1 MEAIKGRNAMK
12 HSLKLALASL
22 SVLALAACS
31 SGSPSSGGAAGESSD
46 GNDALQQ
53 ITVGVIPIVD
63 TAPIW
68 LGESKGFFADQGL
81 DLEIETAT
89 GGSAIVP
96 GIQSGSYDFAFSNL
110 ISVMVA
116 NDKGLDMKFVA
127 NGISTTGDVKS
138 DVGSVLVK
146 ADSTI
151 SSPKDLSG
159 KKVSVN
165 NLSNIGDTTVKSIVE
180 EDGGDPSTVEFV
192 EVAFPDAPA
201 ALENGIV
208 DAAWILEPFQS
219 SAIAAG
225 AKMLSAN
232 FAEFSPELD
241 VAGYFTSSKYA
252 QENPEVTEKFTKAMN
267 KSLEYAQEHPDEV
280 RDIVGTYTK
289 ISEDVR
295 AEMILPRFR
304 PDFNRDA
311 VAKLGDAAQ
320 RYGTLSKP
328 VDLEKLLP

>member
-1 MEAIKGRNAMK
+1 MK
-12 HSLKLALASL
+12 HSFKLALASI
-22 SVLALAACS
+22 SVLALAACG
-31 SGSPSSGGAAGESSD
+31 SGSPSGGADSSA
-46 GNDALQQ
+46 DAQGSLEQ

-68 LGESKGFFADQGL
+68 LGEAKGFFAEEGL

-116 NDKGLDMKFVA
+116 NDKGLDMEFVA
-127 NGISTTGDVKS
+127 NGISTTGDESS

-146 ADSTI
+146 GDSKI
-151 SSPKDLSG
+151 SSPKDLAG

-165 NLSNIGDTTVKSIVE
+165 NLSNIGDTTIKSIVE
-180 EDGGDPSTVEFV
+180 ADGGDPESIEFV
-192 EVAFPDAPA
+192 EVPFPDAPA

-219 SAIAAG
+219 SAMDAG
-225 AKMLSAN
+225 AKKLSAN
-232 FAEFSPELD
+232 FAEFDPELD
-241 VAGYFTSSKYA
+241 VAGYFTSAQYA
-252 QENPEVTEKFTKAMN
+252 QENPEVTQKFTTAMN
-267 KSLEYAQEHPDEV
+267 KSLDYAQQHPDEV

-295 AEMILPRFR
+295 AGMVLPRFR
-304 PDFNRDA
+304 ADFNREA
-311 VAKLGDAAQ
+311 VQKLGDAAQ
-320 RYGTLSKP
+320 SYGTLSKP
-328 VDLEKLLP
+328 VDIEKLLP

>member
-1 MEAIKGRNAMK
+1 MK
-12 HSLKLALASL
+12 HSLKFALASL
-22 SVLALAACS
+22 AVLSLTACG
-31 SGSPSSGGAAGESSD
+31 SGSPSGGEAQDSSD
-46 GNDALQQ
+46 GQGTLEQ

-68 LGESKGFFADQGL
+68 LGEAKGFFADEGL
-81 DLEIETAT
+81 DLNIETAT

-116 NDKGLDMKFVA
+116 NDKGLEMQFVA
-127 NGISTTGDVKS
+127 NGISTTGDLKS

-146 ADSTI
+146 KDSPI

-165 NLSNIGDTTVKSIVE
+165 NLSNIGDTTIKSIVE
-180 EDGGDPSTVEFV
+180 QAGGNPDTVEFV
-192 EVAFPDAPA
+192 EVPFPDAPA

-219 SAIAAG
+219 AALDSG

-232 FAEFSPELD
+232 FAEFDPELD
-241 VAGYFTSSKYA
+241 VAGYFTSTQYA
-252 QENPEVTEKFTKAMN
+252 QSNPEVTEKFTSAMN
-267 KSLEYAQEHPDEV
+267 KSLDYAQEHPDEV

-289 ISEDVR
+289 ISEEVR
-295 AEMILPRFR
+295 AEMVLPRFR
-304 PDFNRDA
+304 SEFNKDA
-311 VAKLGDAAQ
+311 AQKLGDAAQ
-320 RYGTLSKP
+320 SYGTLAKP
-328 VDLEKLLP
+328 VDLDKLLP

>member
-1 MEAIKGRNAMK
+1 MK

-31 SGSPSSGGAAGESSD
+31 SGSPSGGSAGEGTGGSD
-46 GNDALQQ
+46 GSLEK

-68 LGESKGFFADQGL
+68 LGDSKGFFAEEGL

-146 ADSTI
+146 EDSKI
-151 SSPKDLSG
+151 SSPKDLAG

-165 NLSNIGDTTVKSIVE
+165 NLSNIGDTTIKSIVE
-180 EDGGDPSTVEFV
+180 EDGGDPGSIEFV
-192 EVAFPDAPA
+192 EVPFPDAPA
-201 ALENGIV
+201 ALQNGIV

-219 SAIAAG
+219 SALDDG

-232 FAEFSPELD
+232 FAEFDPELD
-241 VAGYFTSSKYA
+241 VAGYFTSAEYA
-252 QENPEVTEKFTKAMN
+252 QENPEVTEKFTTAMN
-267 KSLEYAQEHPDEV
+267 KSLQYAQENPDEV
-280 RDIVGTYTK
+280 REIVGTYTK
-289 ISEDVR
+289 ISEEVR
-295 AEMILPRFR
+295 AEMVLPRFR
-304 PDFNRDA
+304 ADFNREA
-311 VAKLGDAAQ
+311 VQKLGDAALS
-320 RYGTLSKP
+320 YGTLSKP

>member
-1 MEAIKGRNAMK
+1 MK
-12 HSLKLALASL
+12 HSLMLAAAALA
-22 SVLALAACS
+22 VLTLAACS
-31 SGSPSSGGAAGESSD
+31 SGSPSGGGTEETAAGGGGLER
-46 GNDALQQ
+46 

-68 LGESKGFFADQGL
+68 LGEDRGFFEDEGL

-127 NGISTTGDVKS
+127 NGISTTGDTKS
-138 DVGSVLVK
+138 DVGSVIVK
-146 ADSTI
+146 GDSKI
-151 SSPKDLSG
+151 ASPKDLAG

-165 NLSNIGDTTVKSIVE
+165 NLSNIGDTTIKSIVE
-180 EDGGDPSTVEFV
+180 EDGGDPASIEFV
-192 EVAFPDAPA
+192 EVPFPDAPA

-219 SAIAAG
+219 AALGSG
-225 AKMLSAN
+225 ARMLSAN
-232 FAEFSPELD
+232 FAEFDPELD
-241 VAGYFTSSKYA
+241 VAGYFTSSEYA
-252 QENPEVTEKFTKAMN
+252 EANSEVTDKFTRAMN
-267 KSLEYAQEHPDEV
+267 KSLEYAQEHPDQV

-289 ISEDVR
+289 IGEDVR
-295 AEMILPRFR
+295 AEMVLPRFR
-304 PDFNRDA
+304 PEFNREA
-311 VAKLGDAAQ
+311 VQKLGDAAQ
-320 RYGTLSKP
+320 SYGTLSNP
-328 VDLEKLLP
+328 VDLNKLLP

>member
-1 MEAIKGRNAMK
+1 MK
-12 HSLKLALASL
+12 YTFKLALASI

-31 SGSPSSGGAAGESSD
+31 SGSPSGGTDSSAE
-46 GNDALQQ
+46 GQGSLEQV
-53 ITVGVIPIVD
+53 TVGVIPIVD

-68 LGESKGFFADQGL
+68 LGEAKGFFAEEGL
-81 DLEIETAT
+81 DLNIETAT

-127 NGISTTGDVKS
+127 NGISTTGDESS

-146 ADSTI
+146 SDSKI
-151 SSPKDLSG
+151 ASPKDLAG

-165 NLSNIGDTTVKSIVE
+165 NLSNIGDTTIKSIVE
-180 EDGGDPSTVEFV
+180 ADGGDPESIEFV
-192 EVAFPDAPA
+192 EVPFPDAPA

-219 SAIAAG
+219 SAMEAG

-232 FAEFSPELD
+232 FAEFDPELD
-241 VAGYFTSSKYA
+241 VAGYFTSAQYA
-252 QENPEVTEKFTKAMN
+252 QENPEVTEKFTTAMN
-267 KSLEYAQEHPDEV
+267 KSLDYAQEHPDEV

-295 AEMILPRFR
+295 AEMVLPRFR
-304 PDFNRDA
+304 AEFNSEA
-311 VAKLGDAAQ
+311 VQKLGDAAQ
-320 RYGTLSKP
+320 SYGTLSKP
-328 VDLEKLLP
+328 VDLAKLLP